1 MKNINLFSD
10 HTSHSADQISRDAQ
24 RNIFEKLEDLLKGG
38 ELLKGG
44 DLLIDFRIKDK
55 YSHTVIFSR
64 KNQQAKRAVRDII
77 QILQEKN

>member
-1 MKNINLFSD
+1 MPDNVFVKIEKSLQGNPED
-10 HTSHSADQISRDAQ
+10 K
-24 RNIFEKLEDLLKGG
+24 RNIFEKLEDLLKGE

-44 DLLIDFRIKDK
+44 DLLMDVKIFDK

-64 KNQQAKRAVRDII
+64 KNQQTIRAVRDII

>member
-1 MKNINLFSD
+1 MPENVFVKIEKTLQGNPED
-10 HTSHSADQISRDAQ
+10 K